1 MSTEVMEQT
10 SEYTIEKDTEHGI
23 PIFVYDEFASGENLR
38 EIANRWAEVIEEEGA
53 KQYLVN
59 TEEIAAHDDADKK
72 WLADTWVPGLIDRG
86 VRAGAG
92 VYADSTIA
100 DMEMQRVEEMLSSID
115 PGFEYRV
122 FGTQEEALDWLSDQ

>member
-1 MSTEVMEQT
+1 MPTETVEQT
-10 SEYTIEKDTEHGI
+10 SEYTIEKDIGRNI
-23 PIFVYDEFASGENLR
+23 PIFIYNEFASGEDLR
-38 EIANRWAEVIEEEGA
+38 EIADRWAEVIEEEGA
-53 KQYLVN
+53 EQYLVN
-59 TEEIAAHDDADKK
+59 TEEIAAHDDEDKQ
-72 WLADTWVPGLIDRG
+72 WLADTWVPGLIDQG

-122 FGTQEEALDWLSDQ
+122 FGTQEEALDWLASQ